1 MGVAGRI
8 RAVEHFTW
16 ERLPVARDR
25 HRGDHP
31 LRVPGGDLDPQP
43 VAELFRHQLRWQL
56 QDSAGEID
64 IPSASFEED

>member
-16 ERLPVARDR
+16 ERQ
-25 HRGDHP
+25 RGDHP